1 MKFAYFSR
9 KKINKK
15 QSRKV
20 FLKILQVLQE
30 NTCAG
35 AFLNKVE
42 CWRPAIVFKKR
53 LGHRCF
59 YVNFANIL

>member
-1 MKFAYFSR
+1 MKFAYFLR

-15 QSRKV
+15 QSRKE
-20 FLKILQVLQE
+20 FLKISQVLLE
-30 NTCAG
+30 NTYAR

-42 CWRPAIVFKKR
+42 CWRSAIVFKKG

>member
-1 MKFAYFSR
+1 MKFAYFLR

-15 QSRKV
+15 QSRKE
-20 FLKILQVLQE
+20 FLKISQVLQE

-35 AFLNKVE
+35 ALNKVE

>member
-1 MKFAYFSR
+1 MKFAYFLR

-20 FLKILQVLQE
+20 FLKISQVLQE

-35 AFLNKVE
+35 TLLNKVE
-42 CWRPAIVFKKR
+42 CWRPAIVFQER